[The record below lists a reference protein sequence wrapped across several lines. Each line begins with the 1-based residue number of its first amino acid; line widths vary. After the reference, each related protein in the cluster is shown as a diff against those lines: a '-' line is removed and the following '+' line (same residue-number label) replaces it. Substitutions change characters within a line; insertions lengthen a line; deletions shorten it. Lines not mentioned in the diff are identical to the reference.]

1 MRYNINKTVSA
12 TDALEYYIENLRGGF
27 GDGRD
32 NVGNSYD
39 YLYRDLKKE
48 FSNIRLLVNNANS
61 VVSSL
66 DVPDID
72 NICYKANDMIRKAQ
86 SFVI

>member
-1 MRYNINKTVSA
+1 MQYNINKTVRA
-12 TDALEYYIENLRGGF
+12 TDALEYYMEELRDGY

-32 NVGNSYD
+32 SVGSSYD
-39 YLYRDLKKE
+39 YLYKDLKRE
-48 FSNIRLLVNNANS
+48 FRDIRLLVNNADT

-66 DVPDID
+66 DVTDID
-72 NICYKANDMIRKAQ
+72 SICYEANDMIRKAQ

>member
-12 TDALEYYIENLRGGF
+12 SDALEYYLEALRGGF

-32 NVGNSYD
+32 NVGSSYD
-39 YLYRDLKKE
+39 YLYKDLKKE
-48 FSNIRLLVNNANS
+48 FSDIRLLVNNADS

>member
-12 TDALEYYIENLRGGF
+12 TDALEYYIEDLRGGF

-39 YLYRDLKKE
+39 YLYRDLKRE
-48 FSNIRLLVNNANS
+48 FSDIRLLVNNADS

-66 DVPDID
+66 DVPDIES
-72 NICYKANDMIRKAQ
+72 ICRKASELIRKSQ
-86 SFVI
+86 SFDI